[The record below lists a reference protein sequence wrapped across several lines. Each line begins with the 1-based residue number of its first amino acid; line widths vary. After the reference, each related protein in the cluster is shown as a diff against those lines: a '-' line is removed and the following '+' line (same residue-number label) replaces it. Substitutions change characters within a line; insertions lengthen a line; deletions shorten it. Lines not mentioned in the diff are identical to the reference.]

1 MDRGR
6 TDGSDFADVYSTV
19 MLLDFLS
26 LVGLLDGGIWY
37 TNRVTVQCPRCG
49 IKYSKYRV
57 ENHEC
62 PPSLVGDGDEG
73 P

>member
-1 MDRGR
+1 MAIDYA
-6 TDGSDFADVYSTV
+6 SVYLGILFV
-19 MLLDFLS
+19 NFLYLVVLLY
-26 LVGLLDGGIWY
+26 GGIWY

-62 PPSLVGDGDEG
+62 PPSLVGDSED
-73 P
+73 